1 MLKTLSRLG
10 LLVGTAAIAALGFT
24 GTAAAAPAAPD
35 TPDSGTT
42 ALVTPGKKLK
52 PAPRTDAT
60 TQVTLNGS
68 CQSFEFCLYVNTG
81 LQGPVADFET
91 ADANY
96 ADNIFLPVLAGQPL
110 AVSNNARSASNND
123 PFFFVVGCNNVNFS
137 GMCGVA
143 PPIAG
148 GDLFPDFF
156 LNLESHYFT
165 F

>member
-10 LLVGTAAIAALGFT
+10 LLVGTAAVAALGFT
-24 GTAAAAPAAPD
+24 GPAAAAPAAPV
-35 TPDSGTT
+35 TPDSGST
-42 ALVTPGKKLK
+42 ALVTPDKKWK

-60 TQVTLNGS
+60 TQVNLNGA
-68 CQSFEFCLYVNTG
+68 CEAFEFCLYINNG
-81 LQGPVADFET
+81 LQGPVADFQT

-96 ADNIFLPVLAGQPL
+96 ADNIFSPVLGSPV
-110 AVSNNARSASNND
+110 AVANNARSASNND
-123 PFFFVVGCNNVNFS
+123 PFFFVVGCIDVNFT